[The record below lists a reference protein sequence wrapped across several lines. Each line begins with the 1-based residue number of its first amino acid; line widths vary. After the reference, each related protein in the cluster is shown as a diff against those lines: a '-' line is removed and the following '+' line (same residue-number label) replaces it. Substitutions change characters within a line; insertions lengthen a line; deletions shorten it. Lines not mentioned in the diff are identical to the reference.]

1 MKVKDLLADLES
13 YDANAE
19 VVVVNWSNGATFEPT
34 IGSDDEDEGSAYCR
48 IGI

>member
-1 MKVKDLLADLES
+1 MKVKDLLEELAN

-19 VVVVNWSNGATFEPT
+19 VVVVDWATGNQYDPT

>member
-1 MKVKDLLADLES
+1 MKVKDLLEELKG

-19 VVVVNWSNGATFEPT
+19 VVVVDWSNGSTFEPT